1 MKHLG
6 YVFGHFSV
14 PVLLQVV
21 HEDNTPDEIVYT
33 VKTPPS
39 HGFLRCAHMGGE
51 NHHDGTSEKFSQ
63 WDINAGH
70 IEYVQDKPGHTDDS
84 FSMDVTNRIVTVSDL
99 VVFVD
104 IIPFFLPLKVSNIT
118 LKEGSSKTLTQD
130 VIKVTGRHF
139 TELHVQ
145 YHVKEGPHHGHIEH
159 SRIPGVPIPSF
170 TRVQV
175 GFFPLHSTMPG
186 FILCIHL

>member
-1 MKHLG
+1 MNEQFWVCVWSFL
-6 YVFGHFSV
+6 VCVS
-14 PVLLQVV
+14 LQVV
-21 HEDNTPDEIVYT
+21 HADNTPGDIVYT

-39 HGFLRCAHMGGE
+39 HGFLRHSHVDRK
-51 NHHDGTSEKFSQ
+51 NHHNGTVEKFSQ
-63 WDINAGH
+63 RDINAGH
-70 IEYVQDKPGHTDDS
+70 IQYVQEKPGHANDS
-84 FSMDVTNRIVTVSDL
+84 FSLDVTNGIVTVSDL

-104 IIPFFLPLKVSNIT
+104 IIPFFLPLEVSNIT

-145 YHVKEGPHHGHIEH
+145 YHVIKGPHHGRIEH

-175 GFFPLHSTMPG
+175 SFF
-186 FILCIHL
+186 F